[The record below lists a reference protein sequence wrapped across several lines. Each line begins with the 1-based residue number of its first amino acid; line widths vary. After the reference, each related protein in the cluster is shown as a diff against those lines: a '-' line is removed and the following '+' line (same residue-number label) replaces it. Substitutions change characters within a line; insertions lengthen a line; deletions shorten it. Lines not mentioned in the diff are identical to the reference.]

1 MSDFPFHNISK
12 KEMYDAMKLNLVT
25 PHLYSKNNDF
35 FVDIDP
41 NINMNTT
48 SIKIITII
56 QNLTIC
62 LQNKNIYLFYTTFF
76 VVLII
81 CILNLHLLSYQRY
94 GEIVIPLHSI
104 ILRDTLISMKQE
116 IKNRGWGI
124 HLYYEDNTFQN

>member
-41 NINMNTT
+41 DTNMNTT
-48 SIKIITII
+48 SIKKQCANYNHLKFNNSFTEQKYIYFYT
-56 QNLTIC
+56 LTLGARKKI
-62 LQNKNIYLFYTTFF
+62 LTTFF

-116 IKNRGWGI
+116 IRK
-124 HLYYEDNTFQN
+124 